1 MELREFLN
9 QPFCPVEEDKILEHF
24 KGKTIL
30 VTGGAGSVGSMLC
43 KKLFEYDVKKVIALD
58 IDDTRLHELWLQM
71 NEDQSFVSYLGNL
84 RDYDQL
90 TQLFINYNIDIV
102 FHAGALKHV
111 PLLELYPEEAIKT
124 NILGT
129 YNIVDL
135 ASKFYVE
142 QFINISTDKAANPIN
157 IMGATKY
164 VAEHICADKNLS
176 KNIKKSM
183 SVRFGNIYGSRG
195 SVVPIFLNQ
204 IKQNREI
211 TITDPDMER
220 FFILP
225 EDAIRYTLQ
234 ACTMNNSSNDKYI
247 FNMGKQIKIEELAI
261 YLVLHED
268 PDPQQMDVIYN
279 YTQARPGEKL
289 SEVLIGH
296 GEYHM
301 DTQFPKILSVHNVT
315 DLDLDVIYKNQ
326 ECFAVLYNFIINL
339 INGHHG

>member
-1 MELREFLN
+1 
-9 QPFCPVEEDKILEHF
+9 
-24 KGKTIL
+24 
-30 VTGGAGSVGSMLC
+30 
-43 KKLFEYDVKKVIALD
+43 
-58 IDDTRLHELWLQM
+58 
-71 NEDQSFVSYLGNL
+71 
-84 RDYDQL
+84 
-90 TQLFINYNIDIV
+90 
-102 FHAGALKHV
+102 
-111 PLLELYPEEAIKT
+111 
-124 NILGT
+124 
-129 YNIVDL
+129 
-135 ASKFYVE
+135 
-142 QFINISTDKAANPIN
+142 
-157 IMGATKY
+157 
-164 VAEHICADKNLS
+164 
-176 KNIKKSM
+176 
-183 SVRFGNIYGSRG
+183 
-195 SVVPIFLNQ
+195 
-204 IKQNREI
+204 
-211 TITDPDMER
+211 MER